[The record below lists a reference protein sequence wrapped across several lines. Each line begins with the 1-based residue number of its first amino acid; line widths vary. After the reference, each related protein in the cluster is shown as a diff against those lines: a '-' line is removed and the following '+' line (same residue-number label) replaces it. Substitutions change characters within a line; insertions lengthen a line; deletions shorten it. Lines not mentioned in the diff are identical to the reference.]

1 MTTTTDTTVPS
12 AAITLPVAY
21 LQALR
26 VRTLA
31 HAALGRI
38 ELARITAYWRSP
50 EGRARLNAMWCGEQ
64 DAVGA
69 EREAMERD
77 IDGEEEIAQSM
88 ADAIAAAGY
97 SVLVSGSDHPASRAL
112 SDIAVVRQFAT
123 AEEVG
128 KDAFATYWRDTETRL
143 REFIAS

>member
-1 MTTTTDTTVPS
+1 MTTTDTTTVRY
-12 AAITLPVAY
+12 AAVALPVPY

-50 EGRARLNAMWCGEQ
+50 EGRARSNAMWCGEQ

-69 EREAMERD
+69 EREAMQHD

-88 ADAIAAAGY
+88 ADAIVAAGY
-97 SVLVSGSDHPASRAL
+97 SVLVSGPGSHASRAL
-112 SDIAVVRQFAT
+112 ADIAVVRQFAT

-128 KDAFATYWRDTETRL
+128 KDAFANYWRDTETRL